1 MPSWR
6 LAHHGKATAALRAV
20 ELGYHTAVMD
30 LDVYLAEGATLCSTF
45 VSFEFVYL
53 FVRFDLL

>member
-20 ELGYHTAVMD
+20 ELGYHAAVMD
-30 LDVYLAEGATLCSTF
+30 LDVYLAEGDTRIYSTAAGAAGAAVHAYLCS
-45 VSFEFVYL
+45 
-53 FVRFDLL
+53 